1 MHYNL
6 FGGLQRKRGRALPL
20 LGIEHHPVNVAP
32 LRGMHA
38 RVVLKPTSPELP
50 CG

>member
-32 LRGMHA
+32 LRGMTRTGGVEAHIA
-38 RVVLKPTSPELP
+38 
-50 CG
+50 